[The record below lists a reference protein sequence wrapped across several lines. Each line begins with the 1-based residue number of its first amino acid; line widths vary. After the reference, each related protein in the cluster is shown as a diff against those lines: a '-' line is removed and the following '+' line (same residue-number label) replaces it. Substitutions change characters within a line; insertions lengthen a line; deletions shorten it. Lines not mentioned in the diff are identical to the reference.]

1 MKSHYRYRR
10 SSKLPPDFLKKKAT
24 EILYEKM
31 VFYDKKAKEL
41 YLEIKKVLKTGDA
54 SQRGDILAQMTKYLS
69 KANDICIDC
78 ASKLAPYQSPRLQS
92 MEVKKNVTH
101 RFVIQAPKPA
111 VDSAQWLEEAD
122 KPIALIESTGYEG
135 LRSGA
140 DRIDQ
145 TNGANNGSSIGS

>member
-1 MKSHYRYRR
+1 MPIKHLRYRR

-24 EILYEKM
+24 EVLYEKM

-41 YLEIKKVLKTGDA
+41 YFEIKKVLKSSDGA
-54 SQRGDILAQMTKYLS
+54 QRGDILAQMTKYMQR
-69 KANDICIDC
+69 ANDICIDC

-111 VDSAQWLEEAD
+111 TDSSAWLEEAD
-122 KPIALIESTGYEG
+122 KPIALIESKPHIGE
-135 LRSGA
+135 L
-140 DRIDQ
+140 
-145 TNGANNGSSIGS
+145 NGSDSRPDAV